1 LVTNPHYA
9 WLPPEINSAL
19 MFTGPGAGPLLAAA
33 AEWSSLAEELSQSAA
48 SFWAV
53 TSELVS
59 GSWLGASSAAMM
71 AVASQYAAW
80 LRTAAAQ
87 AEGAAGQA
95 TAVAGEFEAALTAA
109 VRPAVV
115 AANRGL
121 VRVLAATNWL
131 GQTAPAI
138 ADVEAAYE
146 QMWAMDVAAM
156 SGYHANAS
164 ALLAEVPSWDEVMKE
179 LDIGNV
185 GNVGDIGHLGSAN
198 SGGFGL
204 TGEHPVG
211 TGLLDNG
218 RIGFGHSGTG
228 HTGLLNAGAVSPGV
242 GNTGANNL
250 GFWNAGFGQTGWMNN
265 STQHASSLLGFDNV
279 TGASGALGQNL
290 TSSGLLRPS
299 PISTIIPGSAAAS
312 VGSHA

>member
-1 LVTNPHYA
+1 
-9 WLPPEINSAL
+9 
-19 MFTGPGAGPLLAAA
+19 MFTGPGSGPLLAAA
-33 AEWSSLAEELSQSAA
+33 AAWSSLAEELSQSAA

-109 VRPAVV
+109 VQPAVV

-131 GQTAPAI
+131 GQNAPAI

-164 ALLAEVPSWDEVMKE
+164 ALLAELPSWDEVLKE
-179 LDIGNV
+179 LDFGKLGNLGNV
-185 GNVGDIGHLGSAN
+185 GHLGIAN
-198 SGGFGL
+198 TAGF

-211 TGLLDNG
+211 TGLLDSAS
-218 RIGFGHSGTG
+218 IGFGHAGTG
-228 HTGLLNAGAVSPGV
+228 DTGLLAAGAVSPGV

-250 GFWNAGFGQTGWMNN
+250 GFWNAGFGQTGWMNQ
-265 STQHASSLLGFDNV
+265 STQHVSSLLGFDNV
-279 TGASGALGQNL
+279 TGASGGLGQ
-290 TSSGLLRPS
+290 SVAGAGLLSPS
-299 PISTIIPGSAAAS
+299 LISTVIPGPAAAS
-312 VGSHA
+312 VSSPA